1 MKVNNFTLRTVTG
14 AGFVVVMLGSAILG
28 QLVFSLLF
36 LVVSVFG
43 LLEFYGLWKKNSTVS
58 PSKFIDVSI
67 GFLVYVTLALNAMGY
82 INGSYTLLILPLL
95 FLILISELWRA
106 KDEPFINIAISLV
119 GILYIPIPLGLSLY
133 FFNPAAL
140 SGPAHFGT
148 MIGFLLI
155 LWLND
160 TGAYIVGSL
169 VGKHKLFSR
178 ISPGKTWEGSI
189 GGAIFALLVAYLC
202 ASFFPVYPLWEW
214 LIMGIII
221 VITGTLGDLVESMM
235 KRNLR
240 VKDSGNILP
249 GHGGILDRFDA
260 VLVSVPFVFVFLT
273 LTR

>member
-1 MKVNNFTLRTVTG
+1 MNNFTLRTVTG
-14 AGFVVVMLGSAILG
+14 AGFVVVMLGSALLG
-28 QLVFSLLF
+28 QQVFSLLF
-36 LVVSVFG
+36 LVVSVLG
-43 LLEFYGLWKKNSTVS
+43 LLEFYGLWEKHSAVS
-58 PSKFIDVSI
+58 PSKSMAVTM
-67 GFLVYVTLALNAMGY
+67 GFLVYAALALNAMGY

-106 KDEPFINIAISLV
+106 KDQPFTNIAISLL

-133 FFNPAAL
+133 FFDPVAL
-140 SGPAHFGT
+140 TGPAHFGT

-169 VGKHKLFSR
+169 IGKHKLFSR

-202 ASFFPVYPLWEW
+202 SVIFPVYPLWKW
-214 LIMGIII
+214 LILGIIV

-235 KRNLR
+235 KRSLQ

-249 GHGGILDRFDA
+249 GHGGMLDRFDA